1 MFAASVAPV
10 TKNLPSSVA
19 AYTFFIRYVFLDRT
33 FQRPWL
39 ASVSSPL
46 VSDVSTLWRLC
57 EVPCFSRSS
66 TSFSSTK
73 QKNGHYDPKNNTT
86 KLKRQKV
93 LTIHQRRQPLSLRLF
108 ADGATQGHQ
117 LMTSG
122 TDHRGSG
129 IGPKLIYNTN
139 KNGKNLEPTWNNNS
153 KFLI

>member
-1 MFAASVAPV
+1 MFAASAAPV

-19 AYTFFIRYVFLDRT
+19 AYTFFIRYDFLDRI
-33 FQRPWL
+33 FRCPWL

-46 VSDVSTLWRLC
+46 VSDVSNLWGLC
-57 EVPCFSRSS
+57 EGPCFSRSS

-73 QKNGHYDPKNNTT
+73 QKNGHCDSKNNTT
-86 KLKRQKV
+86 KLKRRKV
-93 LTIHQRRQPLSLRLF
+93 LIIHQRRQPLSLLLF

-122 TDHRGSG
+122 KDHSGSG
-129 IGPKLIYNTN
+129 IGPTLIYNTN
-139 KNGKNLEPTWNNNS
+139 KNGKNLEPTWNNTS